1 MATNDYNNLQQQQQ
15 LHDNGQQTH
24 EHDDIKIKVCYSA
37 PNTPPA
43 QLTDGQISEE
53 KVVTCFINV

>member
-1 MATNDYNNLQQQQQ
+1 MATNDYNSPQQQ

-24 EHDDIKIKVCYSA
+24 EHEDIKVCYSA

-43 QLTDGQISEE
+43 QLTDGQISEG
-53 KVVTCFINV
+53 KVVARFLSV